1 MEVGL
6 FGWRGD
12 VSVLEQIVHFEW
24 RKGLFGWR
32 GDVSVLE
39 QIVRFEWSWVCLV
52 GEEMCQF

>member
-24 RKGLFGWR
+24 R
-32 GDVSVLE
+32 
-39 QIVRFEWSWVCLV
+39 WVCLV
-52 GEEMCQF
+52 GEEMCQFDRRI